1 MEELAERDP
10 DLELDGVQERCGW
23 TSARLA
29 LIGVINLPGREMST
43 MSRAKTSVLGEPG
56 SPVVVVVIFFLA
68 ASIRDLE

>member
-29 LIGVINLPGREMST
+29 LIGVINLPG
-43 MSRAKTSVLGEPG
+43 A
-56 SPVVVVVIFFLA
+56 
-68 ASIRDLE
+68 RDVNDESG